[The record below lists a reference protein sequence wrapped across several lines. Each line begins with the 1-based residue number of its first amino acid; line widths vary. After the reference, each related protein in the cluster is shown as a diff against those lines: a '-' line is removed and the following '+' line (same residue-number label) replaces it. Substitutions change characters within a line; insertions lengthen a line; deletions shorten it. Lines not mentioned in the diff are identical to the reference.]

1 MKKSHILA
9 LVALAAI
16 LGMGTPALMSALTN
30 PASAEG
36 DQQNDADPNSP
47 AGTIAPT
54 DSEDTEATTPTD
66 DETITSIS
74 EIGDFAK
81 LKDKQITGQTL
92 TLNAPITL
100 TADAEVDLNGNT
112 LSLTGNV
119 RTAFNVN
126 GHSLTLK
133 NGTIDSQHDTTTGN
147 AVILITGL
155 PAGAA
160 GETVVTVEDDV
171 TIKTNNTF
179 GIGILPATNTK
190 EAYGVTL
197 NFRGTLEALCGIS
210 VNGLVQQETGVP
222 VINLDGATITSSTEV
237 ASVADLA
244 IFAAGNAVWNIEDS
258 VITGYTPLGLKAGT
272 FTIKNSTLTAT
283 GAHIND
289 VATSTNGMNPNG
301 SVIQIED
308 NTSYAGQAD
317 LTIKSGTFKSEHGP
331 VFAEYPNAAN
341 TRSLTNSGLSRLS
354 IENGTFIS
362 ADNFSIFDNLLPSS
376 VVITA
381 GTFSTSDG
389 LDDYLKEDQ
398 TITTDSEGN
407 TIIGATAD
415 PTPSNPGNSGN
426 DNNNDNDKTDDQ
438 PGSKPEDTKKPSGSS
453 PNTGVIGTIQ
463 NAANAVGAL
472 GTTIVTGVLVLCG
485 VALAWLA
492 GARRTR
498 SATTRSSKS
507 SKSSS
512 AKARQLRLD
521 RVEVAISAAPKQ
533 ASRSAAKASR
543 ATKKTTKAAAKSSRP
558 ASKST
563 RTTSK
568 PAKSTAKPVKKAIKT
583 SAKTA
588 KKARR

>member
-47 AGTIAPT
+47 AGTITPT

-112 LSLTGNV
+112 LSLTGSV

-190 EAYGVTL
+190 EAYGVIL

-331 VFAEYPNAAN
+331 VFTEYPKPVN
-341 TRSLTNSGLSRLS
+341 TRSLTNSGLSRLY
-354 IENGTFIS
+354 IESGAFIS
-362 ADNFSIFDNLLPSS
+362 ADGFSIFDNLLPSS

-389 LDDYLKEDQ
+389 LNEYLKDGQE
-398 TITTDSEGN
+398 ITTDSEGN
-407 TIIGATAD
+407 TVIGATSD

-426 DNNNDNDKTDDQ
+426 DNNNDDDKTDDQ
-438 PGSKPEDTKKPSGSS
+438 PGSKPEDIKKPSGSS

-492 GARRTR
+492 GARRSR

-507 SKSSS
+507 SS
-512 AKARQLRLD
+512 AKTRQLRLD

-533 ASRSAAKASR
+533 ASRPAAKASR

-558 ASKST
+558 ASKSA

-568 PAKSTAKPVKKAIKT
+568 STKSAAKSAKKATKT